1 MSLEINKYTNTYI
14 SSQWLRFRGKKNMHT
29 YTHTKAKVGCSI
41 YSSVFKDLSIAEN
54 LGMLP
59 NISAKLYAQP
69 PIPVTGKPDQ
79 FQCYLHHTDGSACS
93 VQLLH
98 QQRKLN
104 HNALAGAALPK
115 CRKGTDPR
123 HKLSY
128 VSQEFQVSSTT
139 HIRQSRFQDAGL
151 ESGGVISLGADCLG
165 ISEQRS
171 GISPFFSLLELRDL
185 P

>member
-1 MSLEINKYTNTYI
+1 MVASLLFSAPPALGLGLSAQLETAEYIHVVLQALFVTHPPVWMESIRSYSMSLEINKYTNTYI

-93 VQLLH
+93 V
-98 QQRKLN
+98 
-104 HNALAGAALPK
+104 
-115 CRKGTDPR
+115 
-123 HKLSY
+123 
-128 VSQEFQVSSTT
+128 
-139 HIRQSRFQDAGL
+139 
-151 ESGGVISLGADCLG
+151 
-165 ISEQRS
+165 
-171 GISPFFSLLELRDL
+171 
-185 P
+185 